1 MTINGDSKDSLPI
14 EGSAVKEEVHSSDDE
29 LKNIV
34 HTMLSKLN
42 IIESRLSQVLLVPKR
57 RRAPLSKSSLEHNI
71 HNVIYISSDDDDN
84 VIHLSSDNDDIV
96 DTKEESTQMN
106 AKKSDKTL

>member
-1 MTINGDSKDSLPI
+1 
-14 EGSAVKEEVHSSDDE
+14 VKEEVHSSDDE

-42 IIESRLSQVLLVPKR
+42 IIESMLSQVLLVPKR

-71 HNVIYISSDDDDN
+71 HNVIYISSDDE
-84 VIHLSSDNDDIV
+84 DIL

>member
-1 MTINGDSKDSLPI
+1 LTFLIFLKSDVINDNKLSWQ
-14 EGSAVKEEVHSSDDE
+14 VHSSDDE

-42 IIESRLSQVLLVPKR
+42 IIESRLSQFLLVPKR
-57 RRAPLSKSSLEHNI
+57 RRAPLSKSSIEHNT

-84 VIHLSSDNDDIV
+84 VIHISSDDADIV
-96 DTKEESTQMN
+96 DTKEEPTQMN